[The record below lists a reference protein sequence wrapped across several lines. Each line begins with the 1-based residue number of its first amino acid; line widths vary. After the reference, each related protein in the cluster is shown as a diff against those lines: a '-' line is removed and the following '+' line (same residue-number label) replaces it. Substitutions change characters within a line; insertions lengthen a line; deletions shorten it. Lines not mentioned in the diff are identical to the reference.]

1 MNLEELET
9 HLATEIVIKFESKY
23 VKLSIVK

>member
-9 HLATEIVIKFESKY
+9 HSGTEIVIKFESKY